1 MQLNNKC
8 CNLVFSC
15 MQQNFEN
22 LKSQFQKE
30 KIRYVKMQ
38 NESEISLA
46 EISAKMKNY
55 KKENKILRNEMNL
68 IKLNLDWTNRR
79 NEILKKKLVQQEKMN
94 QDAVNVAVKNVIE
107 TFKVNSEKII
117 VEMNRATK
125 LNEDLKSEIEMLKAQ
140 VQYFKSNADSRPFYS
155 PKRNFIAEISS
166 DKISDVSSMADFQW
180 ELNSLTGNS
189 DATFYPESFAEDK
202 QAFAS
207 KEFDSFDSSDLDS
220 METVD
225 TIWME
230 NEINRLEDQ
239 MQEMSKESKMVKNEL
254 KQAQETI
261 SKLTKDLC
269 SVILSSKE

>member
-22 LKSQFQKE
+22 LKCQFQKE
-30 KIRYVKMQ
+30 KIRFVKMQ
-38 NESEISLA
+38 NESEIFSA
-46 EISAKMKNY
+46 EISSKMKNY
-55 KKENKILRNEMNL
+55 KEENKILKNEMNL
-68 IKLNLDWTNRR
+68 IKLNLNWTNRR
-79 NEILKKKLVQQEKMN
+79 NQILKKKLVQQGKMT

-107 TFKVNSEKII
+107 TFKVNSEKMI

-140 VQYFKSNADSRPFYS
+140 VQYFKSNADLQPFHS
-155 PKRNFIAEISS
+155 PKRDFIGEISS

-189 DATFYPESFAEDK
+189 DATFYPESFADDK
-202 QAFAS
+202 QAFAL
-207 KEFDSFDSSDLDS
+207 KEFDSFDSDIDS
-220 METVD
+220 METVY

-239 MQEMSKESKMVKNEL
+239 MQEMSKESKIVKNEL

-261 SKLTKDLC
+261 SKLAKDLC
-269 SVILSSKE
+269 YVILNSKV

>member
-22 LKSQFQKE
+22 LKCQFQKE
-30 KIRYVKMQ
+30 KIRFVKIQ

-46 EISAKMKNY
+46 EIFAKMKNC
-55 KKENKILRNEMNL
+55 KEENKISRNEMNL
-68 IKLNLDWTNRR
+68 MKLNLDWTNRR
-79 NEILKKKLVQQEKMN
+79 NQILKKKLIQQEKMT
-94 QDAVNVAVKNVIE
+94 QDAVNVAVKNAIE
-107 TFKVNSEKII
+107 TFKVHSKKMV

-125 LNEDLKSEIEMLKAQ
+125 LNDDLKSEIEMLKAQ

-155 PKRNFIAEISS
+155 PKRNFITEISS

-189 DATFYPESFAEDK
+189 DATFYPESFVEDK

-207 KEFDSFDSSDLDS
+207 KEFDSFDSDLDS

-230 NEINRLEDQ
+230 NEINRLENQ
-239 MQEMSKESKMVKNEL
+239 MQEMSKDSKMVKNEL
-254 KQAQETI
+254 KQAKKTI

-269 SVILSSKE
+269 SVILSSKV

>member
-1 MQLNNKC
+1 MQLSNKC

-22 LKSQFQKE
+22 LKCQFQKE
-30 KIRYVKMQ
+30 KIRFVKMQ
-38 NESEISLA
+38 NESEINLA
-46 EISAKMKNY
+46 QISAKMKNY
-55 KKENKILRNEMNL
+55 KEENKILRNEMNL
-68 IKLNLDWTNRR
+68 MKLNLDWTNRR
-79 NEILKKKLVQQEKMN
+79 NQILKKKLIEQEKMT
-94 QDAVNVAVKNVIE
+94 QDAVNVAVKNAIE
-107 TFKVNSEKII
+107 TFKINSEKLK

-125 LNEDLKSEIEMLKAQ
+125 LNENLKSEIEMLKAQ
-140 VQYFKSNADSRPFYS
+140 VQYFKSNDDHRPFDS

-166 DKISDVSSMADFQW
+166 EEISDVSSMADFQW

-189 DATFYPESFAEDK
+189 EATFYPESFADDK

-207 KEFDSFDSSDLDS
+207 KEFDSFDSDIDS

-239 MQEMSKESKMVKNEL
+239 MQEMSKESKIVKNEL

-261 SKLTKDLC
+261 SKLAKDLC
-269 SVILSSKE
+269 SVILDSKV